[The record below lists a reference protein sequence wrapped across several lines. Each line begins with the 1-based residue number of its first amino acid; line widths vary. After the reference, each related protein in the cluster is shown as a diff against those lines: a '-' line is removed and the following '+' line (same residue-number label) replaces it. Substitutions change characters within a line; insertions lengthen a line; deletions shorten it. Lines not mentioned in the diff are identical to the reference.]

1 MAASKKNTIPTADN
15 TDKVIDGSNGK
26 VDNAATDN
34 SKADYKALQA
44 TLKAAGIDSKG
55 MYTEYTN
62 DPEDVKD
69 TLEFLV
75 KKNAKNAKV
84 GITQETMDAALVM
97 FAAMAKANAPKV
109 KVAHVCPVDVA
120 SDYAVAWG
128 IRQQMLAQHRAAHA
142 AVDKLYCET
151 LDSTKAD
158 LDAAKAA
165 VTAAGFSVNAKNGTI
180 ATGKGKTDREH
191 GNAGTSRVQTGCTIT
206 VGDTSYNGWKDL
218 AKNLVTS
225 VYKGDT
231 PTNYPVN
238 TKILEALVAMD
249 LPVTVH
255 ITPTLVN
262 GTKDAA
268 LDAWNKS
275 ALCAKLTEYPSIVV
289 NVK

>member
-1 MAASKKNTIPTADN
+1 MAQSKKNTIPAVDATDKAIDNGTENTENTANTTPAVDN
-15 TDKVIDGSNGK
+15 TKVIH
-26 VDNAATDN
+26 
-34 SKADYKALQA
+34 A
-44 TLKAAGIDSKG
+44 TLKGIGFDPKGFYSQWVEDSEDAIADLDKKIKKG
-55 MYTEYTN
+55 KLTEEQKTSI
-62 DPEDVKD
+62 
-69 TLEFLV
+69 L
-75 KKNAKNAKV
+75 A
-84 GITQETMDAALVM
+84 M
-97 FAAMAKANAPKV
+97 FVSMKQANTPKV
-109 KVAHVCPVDVA
+109 KEVHVCPVGVA

-165 VTAAGFSVNAKNGTI
+165 VVKAGFNVNAKNGTI
-180 ATGKGKTDREH
+180 ATGKGKTDGEH

-206 VGDTSYNGWKDL
+206 VGDVSYNGWKDL

-238 TKILEALVAMD
+238 TKILEKLVEME

-255 ITPTLVN
+255 VTPTLVN

-275 ALCAKLTEYPSIVV
+275 ALCAKLAEYPTITV

>member
-1 MAASKKNTIPTADN
+1 MAKNKNTTPQIDA
-15 TDKVIDGSNGK
+15 TDKNANLDNGK

-84 GITQETMDAALVM
+84 GITQEIMDAALSM

-158 LDAAKAA
+158 LDAAKTA
-165 VTAAGFSVNAKNGTI
+165 VVKAGFNVNAKNGTI
-180 ATGKGKTDREH
+180 ATGKGKTDGEH

-206 VGDTSYNGWKDL
+206 VGDVSYNGWKDL

-225 VYKGDT
+225 VYKGET

-238 TKILEALVAMD
+238 TRILEKLVEMD

-262 GTKDAA
+262 GTKEAA
-268 LDAWNKS
+268 LVEWNKS
-275 ALCAKLTEYPSIVV
+275 KLCAKLTEYPTITV